1 MKLALLGLLAAA
13 STVVPCVACG
23 HCARGRRPEQR
34 RPPRLEKASQGAL
47 LDKHQTYGHHASVY
61 RHSARDTP
69 AASFVDSEEVVNGD
83 EADAFD
89 DMGLAGDD
97 AFEEDEAVHSGKAI
111 LGYDG
116 HSHGNAHESS
126 HGHSHSHS
134 TSQSHGY
141 PHGHS
146 HGSHSHHHH
155 PHYRHH
161 KPKETTNPSSYSSS
175 AGKNGKQAL
184 YGQKATD
191 DAFDDG
197 AAADATVAS
206 DGFIPSRGQR
216 LQRRRGGSH
225 GHFHSIARHS
235 TEHKTQDGVAHLPAN
250 LTAVGQN
257 GKRASSLT
265 LVDSDEVIYEEALDE
280 QDLGDDAV
288 DDDAIVEPS
297 TMGTET
303 LAGASLHHDGR
314 RHHWHRTTGQPGKKS
329 FAQVINLIGA
339 KIASSQVGPSAFADA
354 EASMDGHSNELIG
367 GGGLESN
374 DFADSEFGDDGLDE
388 EEETADQLDEDSF
401 DTDEVDEDELD
412 EDEVEDLE
420 E

>member
-1 MKLALLGLLAAA
+1 MKTLLLEGLALLVATVLVAAA
-13 STVVPCVACG
+13 PSYG
-23 HCARGRRPEQR
+23 GRRGWR
-34 RPPRLEKASQGAL
+34 KRPVPLMIKGAGAV
-47 LDKHQTYGHHASVY
+47 LDKHLKKLTAIMHPSTGTALV
-61 RHSARDTP
+61 DTP

-97 AFEEDEAVHSGKAI
+97 AFEEDEAVHSGKAT

-155 PHYRHH
+155 PHHRHH
-161 KPKETTNPSSYSSS
+161 KPKETTKPSSYSSS
-175 AGKNGKQAL
+175 AGQNGKTALVDSDEVLYDEIQAL
-184 YGQKATD
+184 YGQEATG
-191 DAFDDG
+191 DAS
-197 AAADATVAS
+197 AVATVSS

-235 TEHKTQDGVAHLPAN
+235 TEHKKQDGVAHLPAN

-257 GKRASSLT
+257 GKRA
-265 LVDSDEVIYEEALDE
+265 LVDSDEVIYEEALNE

-314 RHHWHRTTGQPGKKS
+314 RHHWHRTTGRPGKKS
-329 FAQVINLIGA
+329 FAQVMNMIGA

-354 EASMDGHSNELIG
+354 EASMDGHSDELIG
-367 GGGLESN
+367 GGRLESN

-388 EEETADQLDEDSF
+388 EEESARPA
-401 DTDEVDEDELD
+401 
-412 EDEVEDLE
+412 
-420 E
+420 